1 MVARRAATA
10 ALALLLVQGSGSSDD
25 PRTIARAALR
35 AVEGDSAARVAGRW
49 QARLTRDPGDRA
61 AALGLATIA
70 RLTYRYDEAMQRY
83 QALVAADSLPPD
95 RYAIYAWLGEG
106 AALTARG
113 MFKPADSV
121 SRRALAAA
129 RAARDTIA
137 EAEALLGLAVPRS
150 RLESAAAGQ
159 ATADSAARLIPPA
172 DTSLRIAYEARRA
185 LVLAQTA
192 RPEARA
198 VGARCAALAHRA
210 GEPRMEAACLQSIAV
225 DAERRGAI
233 DSAIDILDRVAALHR
248 AARNYTLL
256 ASARQWQG
264 YLLSTVGQYGRA
276 RVALREAIASGERSD
291 NQGAIAWAA
300 LSLATISSLVQ
311 DRAAAVAYVDQSAAA
326 FRAGGDAWGQMAARE
341 LEVDLATGAGQLAKA
356 RTLVGEQLAWARR
369 LGQPQAEVGT
379 HRQAAAIAE
388 RARDW
393 GSAERELDLAKRVA
407 LQHGMAGV
415 ANDLSYDYGRLAL
428 RRGDL
433 ARAERELMAY
443 LRTLAPVQHIFRY
456 RARARLAATYAAR
469 GALDRAERELAAAG
483 DELDAWRASLGD
495 RELRVAAFQTENDED
510 PDLGVPATLATLAAG
525 GRVPA
530 AFALAERRRAREL
543 MDRLIQARALRAT
556 ADVADAR
563 ALASAPGLA
572 LPPGEP
578 PRDVAH
584 ALPDDHT
591 ALLEYVTG
599 TLGAP
604 TTLFAITRAGVR
616 AWTLP
621 PADSLADAVERF
633 TALLEQRGDP
643 SALARSLGA
652 RVLDSA
658 VAALGPAITHL
669 VIVPDGPLQRLP
681 FDALELA
688 DGRSAVERFTIG
700 IAPSA
705 AVAVELWR
713 RDRARH
719 RAPATHPARVLAFGD
734 PVFGTER
741 AGAMAA
747 FADDPGSGALAVA
760 SQRGST
766 TVAGEPLPRLVESGR
781 EAQIVA
787 RYGAASVV
795 RLRQGASESYLKHA
809 PLDSFRVIHFATH
822 AIVDDRS
829 VARTARARPPG
840 GGGTGFVSPGDLA
853 ALHLDA
859 DLVVLSACRTAGGV
873 LVTGEGVQGLTA
885 PLLGA
890 GARAVVAT
898 SWPIGDRETVQLV
911 RDLYDGL
918 ARGAPVG
925 DALHAAKLA
934 ALRRDAPAAEWATFS
949 VVGDPFVHVALREP
963 RRMMWWWLVP
973 VAAGLIALA
982 ATAVL
987 AVRRAR
993 GPARRSVQDAPRAPS
1008 AV

>member
-10 ALALLLVQGSGSSDD
+10 ALPLLLLVQGSASSDD
-25 PRTIARAALR
+25 PRAIARAALR
-35 AVEGDSAARVAGRW
+35 AVEGDSATRVAGRW
-49 QARLTRDPGDRA
+49 LDRLTHDPGDRA

-70 RLTYRYDEAMQRY
+70 RLTYRYDAAMQRY
-83 QALVAADSLPPD
+83 RALVAADSLHPD

-113 MFKPADSV
+113 MFKPADSA
-121 SRRALAAA
+121 SLRALSAA
-129 RAARDTIA
+129 RAAHDTIA
-137 EAEALLGLAVPRS
+137 EAEALLGLAVVRS
-150 RLESAAAGQ
+150 RLQSAAAGL
-159 ATADSAARLIPPA
+159 AAADSALRLIPPA
-172 DTSLRIAYEARRA
+172 DTVLRIAYEVRRA
-185 LVLAQTA
+185 ALLAQGA
-192 RPEARA
+192 RPEAREA
-198 VGARCAALAHRA
+198 GARCAALARQA
-210 GEPRMEAACLQSIAV
+210 GERRLEASCLQSMAV

-233 DSAIDILDRVAALHR
+233 DSAIAILDRVATLQR
-248 AARNYTLL
+248 DTRNHALL
-256 ASARQWQG
+256 ASALQWQG

-300 LSLATISSLVQ
+300 LSLATIANLVQ
-311 DRAAAVAYVDQSAAA
+311 DRAAAVAYVGRSTAA
-326 FRAGGDAWGQMAARE
+326 FRAAGDVWGQMAARE
-341 LEVDLATGAGQLAKA
+341 LEVGLAIDAGELARA

-369 LGQPQAEVGT
+369 LAQPQAAVAA

-388 RARDW
+388 RSRDW
-393 GSAERELDLAKRVA
+393 GSAARELDLARRTA

-415 ANDLSYDYGRLAL
+415 ANDLAYDSGRLAL

-433 ARAERELMAY
+433 ARAERELTAY
-443 LRTLAPVQHIFRY
+443 LRTLAPQQHIFRY

-469 GALDRAERELAAAG
+469 GALDQAERELAAAG
-483 DELDAWRASLGD
+483 DELDAWRASLSD
-495 RELRVAAFQTENDED
+495 RELRVAAFQTQDDED
-510 PDLGVPATLATLAAG
+510 PDLGVPATLATLVAG
-525 GRVPA
+525 ARAPA

-543 MDRLIQARALRAT
+543 MDHLIQARALRAT
-556 ADVADAR
+556 ADVADPHALAR
-563 ALASAPGLA
+563 AAGLSFA
-572 LPPGEP
+572 PGEP

-591 ALLEYVTG
+591 ALLEYLTG

-633 TALLEQRGDP
+633 TALLEQRDAP
-643 SALARSLGA
+643 RALARSLGA

-681 FDALELA
+681 FDALQLA
-688 DGRSAVERFTIG
+688 DGRYAVERFTIG

-713 RDRARH
+713 RDGARDRAR
-719 RAPATHPARVLAFGD
+719 ATRPARVLAFGD

-741 AGAMAA
+741 AGATAA
-747 FADDPGSGALAVA
+747 FADDPGSGALAMA
-760 SQRGST
+760 SLRGST
-766 TVAGEPLPRLVESGR
+766 VVAGESFRRLVASGR
-781 EAQIVA
+781 EAELVA
-787 RYGAASVV
+787 RYGTASVV
-795 RLRQGASESYLKHA
+795 RVREGASESYLKHA

-829 VARTARARPPG
+829 VARTALALAPG
-840 GGGTGFVSPGDLA
+840 DGETGFVSPGDLA

-873 LVTGEGVQGLTA
+873 LVTG
-885 PLLGA
+885 
-890 GARAVVAT
+890 
-898 SWPIGDRETVQLV
+898 
-911 RDLYDGL
+911 
-918 ARGAPVG
+918 
-925 DALHAAKLA
+925 
-934 ALRRDAPAAEWATFS
+934 
-949 VVGDPFVHVALREP
+949 
-963 RRMMWWWLVP
+963 
-973 VAAGLIALA
+973 
-982 ATAVL
+982 
-987 AVRRAR
+987 
-993 GPARRSVQDAPRAPS
+993 
-1008 AV
+1008 